1 MKEKDAVSKD
11 ILELVNRLP
20 ELNYGNSDDE
30 RKHLDAIGILSLP
43 GHLRKTAVAVH
54 KKKRVSDE
62 MVSSITGQ
70 SIDVERANLE
80 ELVEMKYLT
89 KVREE
94 AGSFYNI

>member
-1 MKEKDAVSKD
+1 MKDKDAVSKD

-20 ELNYGNSDDE
+20 GLNYGSSDGE

-62 MVSSITGQ
+62 MLSSITGQ
-70 SIDVERANLE
+70 SVDVERANLE
-80 ELVEMKYLT
+80 ELVEMRYLEC
-89 KVREE
+89 VREE
-94 AGSFYNI
+94 KVTFYYI

>member
-20 ELNYGNSDDE
+20 GLNYGSSDGE

-43 GHLRKTAVAVH
+43 EHLRKTALAVH
-54 KKKRVSDE
+54 RRLRVSAE
-62 MVSSITGQ
+62 KLSEITGRDV
-70 SIDVERANLE
+70 DVERANLE

-89 KVREE
+89 AVRDEE
-94 AGSFYNI
+94 VTFYNL

>member
-20 ELNYGNSDDE
+20 GLNYGSSDGE

-54 KKKRVSDE
+54 RRRRVSAE
-62 MVSSITGQ
+62 MLSEITGRDV
-70 SIDVERANLE
+70 DVERAYLE
-80 ELVEMKYLT
+80 ELVDMTYLIVV
-89 KVREE
+89 KEE
-94 AGSFYNI
+94 ADTFYFI

>member
-20 ELNYGNSDDE
+20 GLNYGSSDGE

-54 KKKRVSDE
+54 RRRRVSDE
-62 MVSSITGQ
+62 MLSSITGQ
-70 SIDVERANLE
+70 SIEVERTNLE